1 MRAQIIGT
9 LITVSVVSHYST
21 AAAKASGPDTPADQ
35 AIRFFAALAGETLAS
50 ALDNIRPAPVDA
62 AAKRRA
68 VEQLPTTGE
77 WRPTSDE
84 KTKLT
89 SVRRVLIYH
98 KREEMFEIKVVDL
111 PQAGIV
117 LHERAIVLITRP
129 VLRLVSTSELQAI
142 VAHEIG
148 HEYFWTEY
156 ERSRGHDDDGARR
169 TVELKCDAIAVLTLL
184 ELDLDPGLVMSAAR
198 KLARF
203 NERFGARQEPGQ
215 YPTLAER
222 EQFTRAIIGE
232 YDRSA
237 WSHARRQRRHR
248 EPDVFGEEADLKS
261 PTARP
266 SLLRG
271 IAGSSTAT
279 IAHNGSRWGRSG
291 WAEIALCARTELSTS
306 AGDASCVR
314 SIALARRGSRAHRM
328 PRPQTF
334 VCAVA

>member
-9 LITVSVVSHYST
+9 LITVSVVGHYST
-21 AAAKASGPDTPADQ
+21 AGAKASGPDTPADQ

-98 KREEMFEIKVVDL
+98 KREEMFEVKVVDL

-156 ERSRGHDDDGARR
+156 ERSRGHDDHGARR

-184 ELDLDPGLVMSAAR
+184 ELDLDPGLVMSAAG

-215 YPTLAER
+215 YPTLTER
-222 EQFTRAIIGE
+222 EQFTRAIVEE

-248 EPDVFGEEADLKS
+248 EPAVFGEDADLNHQ
-261 PTARP
+261 TLGHLCCGE
-266 SLLRG
+266 SLDPRQRRSRTMDP
-271 IAGSSTAT
+271 AGPL
-279 IAHNGSRWGRSG
+279 GLGG
-291 WAEIALCARTELSTS
+291 K
-306 AGDASCVR
+306 
-314 SIALARRGSRAHRM
+314 
-328 PRPQTF
+328 
-334 VCAVA
+334 

>member
-9 LITVSVVSHYST
+9 LITMSVVGHYST

-35 AIRFFAALAGETLAS
+35 AVRFFAALSGETLAS

-68 VEQLPTTGE
+68 VARLPTTGE

-89 SVRRVLIYH
+89 TVRRVLIYH

-156 ERSRGHDDDGARR
+156 ERSRGHDADGA
-169 TVELKCDAIAVLTLL
+169 
-184 ELDLDPGLVMSAAR
+184 G
-198 KLARF
+198 
-203 NERFGARQEPGQ
+203 ER
-215 YPTLAER
+215 
-222 EQFTRAIIGE
+222 
-232 YDRSA
+232 
-237 WSHARRQRRHR
+237 
-248 EPDVFGEEADLKS
+248 
-261 PTARP
+261 
-266 SLLRG
+266 
-271 IAGSSTAT
+271 SS
-279 IAHNGSRWGRSG
+279 
-291 WAEIALCARTELSTS
+291 
-306 AGDASCVR
+306 
-314 SIALARRGSRAHRM
+314 
-328 PRPQTF
+328 
-334 VCAVA
+334 